1 MEECDPPLKSSPN
14 AQTVLNLQPEEEEGL
29 QPHSSSAGCS
39 QHWTAS
45 VHSAEQHTAKSHIF
59 AQFSYYKNV
68 ECMNVQ

>member
-39 QHWTAS
+39 QH
-45 VHSAEQHTAKSHIF
+45 TAKSHIF